1 MKTDMYSRRFARTLA
16 FAILALSCVAVRTA
30 DAEVIDWGFDTFG
43 ATSIDSNGTAF
54 NISPDSYT
62 FYLGAFNELGS
73 FVPDRSN
80 IGSWAANWRTFDD
93 TPYNEGTNF
102 FHDNVPFVPAD
113 NANFAAGTQAF
124 IWGTNGG
131 SIGSGD
137 EWILLTSAS
146 WLFPTGTPTGTT
158 TSYFLLTQGGTDTG
172 VTAIVGAIDNTYS
185 GSESGIS
192 GDYTA
197 SNFDLQT
204 EAVPEP
210 ASALFFS
217 ISAIWFLFRRPRRA
231 TS

>member
-1 MKTDMYSRRFARTLA
+1 MKTDMSSRCLPRSLA
-16 FAILALSCVAVRTA
+16 LAIVALSCFAIRPA
-30 DAEVIDWGFDTFG
+30 DAEIIDWGFDTFG
-43 ATSIDSNGTAF
+43 TTSIDSDGVTF
-54 NISPDSYT
+54 EISPDSYT

-73 FVPDRSN
+73 FTPERSN

-93 TPYNEGTNF
+93 TPYNEGTSF

-113 NANFAAGTQAF
+113 NTNFAAGTQAF

-131 SIGSGD
+131 SVGTGD
-137 EWILLTSAS
+137 EWVLLTSSS
-146 WLFPTGTPTGTT
+146 WLFPTGTPTGTA
-158 TSYFLLTQGGTDTG
+158 TSSFLLTQGATDTG

-185 GSESGIS
+185 GSETGIS
-192 GDYTA
+192 GDFTG

-217 ISAIWFLFRRPRRA
+217 VSAIWFLFRRPRRA